1 MTVNELADTSRQNW
15 SIDVNELQLIH
26 CLRELQRID
35 HWKGCLTLA
44 DEIEREK
51 AISLDLFR

>member
-1 MTVNELADTSRQNW
+1 MTVDELADTGWQNW

-26 CLRELQRID
+26 CLREFQRVD
-35 HWKGCLTLA
+35 HWKGCLALA

-51 AISLDLFR
+51 GISLNLLR